1 MTERHD
7 IIARNEQLA
16 RDAKRILDEPILRD
30 FFKHN
35 DAECFEALK
44 RLPMDASLSEF
55 QVVQQ
60 ALLAGRKLEITLK
73 TYIEE
78 YDTMALMDATG
89 DAEGV

>member
-1 MTERHD
+1 
-7 IIARNEQLA
+7 
-16 RDAKRILDEPILRD
+16 
-30 FFKHN
+30 
-35 DAECFEALK
+35 
-44 RLPMDASLSEF
+44 MDASLSEF

-89 DAEGV
+89 DAEGVQIEGNQHRTVNQSPH